1 LTLQAGERKEV
12 VVLIDRLWE
21 IQKMAAGALSKR
33 FQAVSENLANINT
46 PGYQRKEVLFEEALR
61 RAAGLDQT
69 GERLAPA
76 ESGEGEREAGAEI
89 ERLSS
94 FSPVETRVEDEEYRL
109 DGNNVDPEIEM
120 AKLAET
126 RLAYNATMRLMAR
139 RAEMLRIAMGGR

>member
-1 LTLQAGERKEV
+1 M
-12 VVLIDRLWE
+12 IDHLWE
-21 IQKMAAGALSKR
+21 VQKMAVAGLSKR

-61 RAAGLDQT
+61 KAAGLTQEEENRLPLARSGEDEKET
-69 GERLAPA
+69 GEGMSTRPPFA
-76 ESGEGEREAGAEI
+76 
-89 ERLSS
+89 
-94 FSPVETRVEDEEYRL
+94 PVETRVTDEEYRL

-126 RLAYNATMRLMAR
+126 RLAYNATMRLMAK

>member
-1 LTLQAGERKEV
+1 M
-12 VVLIDRLWE
+12 IDHLWE
-21 IQKMAAGALSKR
+21 VQKMAVAGLSKR

-61 RAAGLDQT
+61 TAAGLTQEEENRLPLARSGEDEKET
-69 GERLAPA
+69 GEGMSARPP
-76 ESGEGEREAGAEI
+76 
-89 ERLSS
+89 
-94 FSPVETRVEDEEYRL
+94 FSPVETRVTDEEYRL

-126 RLAYNATMRLMAR
+126 RLAYNATMRLMAK

>member
-1 LTLQAGERKEV
+1 M
-12 VVLIDRLWE
+12 IDHLWE
-21 IQKMAAGALSKR
+21 VQKMAVAGLSKR

-61 RAAGLDQT
+61 KAAGLTQEEENRLPLARSGEDEKET
-69 GERLAPA
+69 GEGMSARPPFA
-76 ESGEGEREAGAEI
+76 
-89 ERLSS
+89 
-94 FSPVETRVEDEEYRL
+94 PVETRVTDEEYRL

-126 RLAYNATMRLMAR
+126 RLAYNATMRLMAK